1 MDWSASRARRLSSAG
16 RCGAC
21 RPRASTTTCCLCG
34 SRGAC
39 ECVKGKWGATSEGGG
54 DRGSLGLPP
63 TSLPLPSKPGGS
75 GEGAQTEK
83 AHWPSGL
90 GPQPGGASPGPYSA
104 LQTSG
109 LLSRLPLH
117 PLLGPEPQAEESQL
131 ERRGGG
137 DHSDGHAS
145 SPSCLSVCLSSSLCL
160 WRSPGPAGCYVSTV
174 TSGAA
179 SGWWAAVRSPTG

>member
-1 MDWSASRARRLSSAG
+1 MSVSRGSGGLLVREGGTGGLWVFLPLLFHSPPSQEGAGRERRLRRLTG
-16 RCGAC
+16 PQGLD
-21 RPRASTTTCCLCG
+21 P
-34 SRGAC
+34 
-39 ECVKGKWGATSEGGG
+39 
-54 DRGSLGLPP
+54 SLG
-63 TSLPLPSKPGGS
+63 
-75 GEGAQTEK
+75 
-83 AHWPSGL
+83 GL
-90 GPQPGGASPGPYSA
+90 SRT

-131 ERRGGG
+131 ERRGAG

>member
-1 MDWSASRARRLSSAG
+1 MSSAG

-39 ECVKGKWGATSEGGG
+39 ECVKGRWGATSEGGG
-54 DRGSLGLPP
+54 IGGLWVFLPLLFHSPPSQEGAGRERRLRRLTGPQGLDPSLGRGPLQDPTLPC
-63 TSLPLPSKPGGS
+63 KP
-75 GEGAQTEK
+75 
-83 AHWPSGL
+83 P
-90 GPQPGGASPGPYSA
+90 
-104 LQTSG
+104 G

-131 ERRGGG
+131 ERRGAG
-137 DHSDGHAS
+137 DRPDGCAS

-160 WRSPGPAGCYVSTV
+160 WRSPGPAGCYASTV